1 MRQLTSV
8 MLLTV
13 FLFPSGFLQA
23 QEDKASAA
31 RERIKQLEKELEVMH
46 KQLKEREEQISKLTA
61 EFAGIKTAHQ
71 SQLNSMEKR
80 LVELMRAR
88 ELKKQAAEKQGARH
102 AYAQAMQAQIAR
114 EVLQMKL
121 DLADLQ
127 QRLGS
132 EHPQVKALGRIVE
145 AKTQAVKERLHDSE
159 HSHAAQEAVAALAA
173 ELQDVRRQ
181 YGPGHPRVK
190 SLEGKLAIAKAVI
203 ARNDDALR
211 AITAKKGEVL
221 EKLKPLIAELR
232 STEDKL
238 GAEHPKSKT
247 LREQVV
253 ASLKK
258 FQPDEVTAAQS
269 GLRRELDELARVRDA
284 IDQFKGAQS
293 QKIRSH
299 LADAQREL
307 QTKLKMAQDAAQ
319 GEIKTLLK
327 QRTNE
332 LVEMEERLADAEAL
346 RNKAVGSRDRNTQR
360 IEERLSRI
368 ESTLKKVIEKLEQ
381 R

>member
-1 MRQLTSV
+1 M
-8 MLLTV
+8 
-13 FLFPSGFLQA
+13 
-23 QEDKASAA
+23 
-31 RERIKQLEKELEVMH
+31 
-46 KQLKEREEQISKLTA
+46 
-61 EFAGIKTAHQ
+61 
-71 SQLNSMEKR
+71 
-80 LVELMRAR
+80 
-88 ELKKQAAEKQGARH
+88 
-102 AYAQAMQAQIAR
+102 
-114 EVLQMKL
+114 
-121 DLADLQ
+121 
-127 QRLGS
+127 
-132 EHPQVKALGRIVE
+132 
-145 AKTQAVKERLHDSE
+145 
-159 HSHAAQEAVAALAA
+159 
-173 ELQDVRRQ
+173 
-181 YGPGHPRVK
+181 
-190 SLEGKLAIAKAVI
+190 
-203 ARNDDALR
+203 
-211 AITAKKGEVL
+211 
-221 EKLKPLIAELR
+221 
-232 STEDKL
+232 
-238 GAEHPKSKT
+238 
-247 LREQVV
+247 
-253 ASLKK
+253 KK

-368 ESTLKKVIEKLEQ
+368 EATLKKVIEKLEQ